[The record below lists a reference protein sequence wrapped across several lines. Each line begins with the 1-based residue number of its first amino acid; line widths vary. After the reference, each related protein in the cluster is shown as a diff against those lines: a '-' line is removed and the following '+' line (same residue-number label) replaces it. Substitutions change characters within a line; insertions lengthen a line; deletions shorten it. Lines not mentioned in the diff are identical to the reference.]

1 MSADARVRICS
12 LVGLVLLL
20 RAAVGAAAEGERQ
33 PRFERLENGLRLG
46 VVEERGSPLASVQL
60 WFEVGSAADR
70 ADSLGLCDVTRRV
83 LAARGE
89 ASERLTAAGG
99 RVESRTLKDACYFAT
114 LLPND
119 RVQLALEA
127 EAARMKRLSASAE
140 AVAAA
145 VATMQRESA
154 AAGGPGNGAA
164 RQVAGELFEGH
175 PYGRPAFAEDSLPRL
190 TADAVNDFARRWFI
204 PGNALVLVVGD
215 VDAEATL
222 ARMRELFEPLE
233 WRQPPHVREA
243 PLPEPGAASPAT
255 QDSPAGDVT
264 IAWLTP
270 PARDLKNAAIDVLMH
285 RLCNPV
291 DGPLARRLAEM
302 GYAPPRWRREQWRS
316 AGMLVLETAGSAE
329 ARAAVT
335 EEIERAVKGVPNEIE
350 LNRARALARRG
361 RLWSRADFGRRALQ
375 LGWWDIVA
383 GDLLLDDFERAA
395 IRRLPVRDV
404 QAAAAGLLHARQVVV
419 SHREAADR
427 DQPWRAGSAGPTAA
441 QWEAALQAFETPR
454 SIEGFDVEVKE
465 LRPGLRVV
473 LKRVPGQEQTVIGTK
488 ITATAMQAQA
498 MSALMAVGSELH
510 TVDEIRDYLTY
521 RASEIYP
528 FVNRR
533 TAGAEARPS
542 VQAGLLAF
550 GPSEYAPQL
559 IELQAELL
567 RRPQTSPQACA
578 RAAQLRQEY
587 AESLRLAIEAG
598 EVAAYVPDG
607 FIGLTEFSPAYP
619 ETAEAIRKALTALQN
634 IDEVEIIA
642 IGDFS
647 REDLLSAVEAAWPAA
662 GGTSATQ
669 QAEQRCGGAA
679 SADGHELC
687 ATRG

>member
-1 MSADARVRICS
+1 MSANARVRICS
-12 LVGLVLLL
+12 LAGLVLLL
-20 RAAVGAAAEGERQ
+20 QAAVGAAAEGERQ

-60 WFEVGSAADR
+60 WFEVGSAADP

-145 VATMQRESA
+145 VATVQRESA
-154 AAGGPGNGAA
+154 AAGGRGKGAA
-164 RQVAGELFEGH
+164 RQSAGQLFEGH
-175 PYGRPAFAEDSLPRL
+175 PYGRPGLSEDSLPRL
-190 TADAVNDFARRWFI
+190 TADAVNEFARRWFI

-222 ARMRELFEPLE
+222 VRMRELFEPLE

-243 PLPEPGAASPAT
+243 PLPEPGAASPAAT

-335 EEIERAVKGVPNEIE
+335 EEIERAAKSVPNEIE
-350 LNRARALARRG
+350 LNRARSLVRRD

-383 GDLLLDDFERAA
+383 GDLLLDDFERTA

-441 QWEAALQAFETPR
+441 PWEAALQAFETPPA
-454 SIEGFDVEVKE
+454 IEGIDVKE
-465 LRPGLRVV
+465 LRPGLRTV
-473 LKRVPGQEQTVIGTK
+473 LKRVPGQEQTVIATK
-488 ITATAMQAQA
+488 ITATAMQEQA

-533 TAGAEARPS
+533 TPGAEAQLS
-542 VQAGLLAF
+542 GQAGLLAF

-578 RAAQLRQEY
+578 RAAQLRQKY

-598 EVAAYVPDG
+598 EVAAYVPSG
-607 FIGLTEFSPAYP
+607 FISAAHSAPEYP
-619 ETAEAIRKALTALQN
+619 GSA
-634 IDEVEIIA
+634 DEVREALASLHNIEQVEIVA

-647 REDLLSAVEAAWPAA
+647 REDLLGAVEAAWPAA

-669 QAEQRCGGAA
+669 QAGQRCGGAA
-679 SADGHELC
+679 SAGGHELC
-687 ATRG
+687 ARRG